1 MAHSGIQQSGLNPLQ
16 VSLLRLFSR
25 PMSDEETLKLKRIL
39 VQNFATDLKSELE
52 KVVISKD
59 YQKEDFDKM
68 LSSVS

>member
-25 PMSDEETLKLKRIL
+25 PMSNEETLKLKRIL

>member
-25 PMSDEETLKLKRIL
+25 PMSNEETLKLKRIL
-39 VQNFATDLKSELE
+39 VQNFATDLKSDLE

-68 LSSVS
+68 LRSVS